1 MAKPF
6 DAVKVKVTCDLSE
19 ASIEDARS
27 MICEEKA
34 GRGHFEDGST
44 HEFFSSYQ
52 VLRIASQNMGVA
64 LVLRVS
70 SSFSIDPSFTYTA
83 DEWSL
88 HDRTFNKKTKEYDE
102 IIIWSPGA

>member
-1 MAKPF
+1 MAKPY
-6 DAVKVKVTCDLSE
+6 DAVEVKIASDLSE

-27 MICEEKA
+27 MICEQKA
-34 GRGHFEDGST
+34 DKGHFKNDSN

-52 VLRIASQNMGVA
+52 VLRIASQNMGTA
-64 LVLRVS
+64 LILRVS
-70 SSFSIDPSFTYTA
+70 CSFSIEPSFTYSA